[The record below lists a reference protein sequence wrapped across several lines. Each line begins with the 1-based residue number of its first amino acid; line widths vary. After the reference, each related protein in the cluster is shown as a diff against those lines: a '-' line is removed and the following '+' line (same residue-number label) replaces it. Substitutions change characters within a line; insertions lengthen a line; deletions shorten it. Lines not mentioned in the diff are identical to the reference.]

1 MAVKKNE
8 KKINKKNVHAIIKN
22 DHSLCQLSFPSD
34 KKKQSCAWYINDQI
48 NSEKQLLFFNNK
60 LYETQAA
67 TKIGFV

>member
-34 KKKQSCAWYINDQI
+34 KK
-48 NSEKQLLFFNNK
+48 NN
-60 LYETQAA
+60 LALG
-67 TKIGFV
+67 I